1 MAPNA
6 GWNGTRSYEMA
17 REWTSND
24 LGGASREFLCAS
36 ARVAPEFG
44 LLCAQVACVVFF
56 GPGVFTP
63 ESTLSQA
70 GDEWRN
76 S

>member
-1 MAPNA
+1 
-6 GWNGTRSYEMA
+6 MA
-17 REWTSND
+17 REWTIND

-36 ARVAPEFG
+36 ARVSPEFG

-63 ESTLSQA
+63 ESTLS
-70 GDEWRN
+70 
-76 S
+76 